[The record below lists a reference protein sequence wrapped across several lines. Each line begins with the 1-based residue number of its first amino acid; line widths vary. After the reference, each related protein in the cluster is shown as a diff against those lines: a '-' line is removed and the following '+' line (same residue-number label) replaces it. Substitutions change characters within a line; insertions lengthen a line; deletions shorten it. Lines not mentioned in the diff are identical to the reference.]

1 MIFLSTLLL
10 SVLITIALVPVFSGM
25 AVRWQLVDLPGARKV
40 HTRAMPRCGG
50 IAMALGVFVPVLLWN
65 PKEPLV
71 QGWLAGALIL
81 VAFGMADDFRGL
93 RPRWKFL
100 GQIAAALVFIFW
112 GGVRIRTL
120 GMLAPDDFLLPGW
133 VGVSLAVLA
142 IVGVTNA
149 INLADGLD
157 GLAGGICL
165 LIFTCIGYLA
175 YIEGDTVNGLVA
187 LALVGAIFGF
197 LRYNTHPASVF
208 MGDTGSQ
215 LLGFSAV
222 TLSLDLTQ
230 GNTALSPVLPLILVG
245 IPVLDTLTVMA
256 TRIARGRSPF
266 AADQT
271 HFHHNLMAL
280 GLRHTES
287 VTLIYAGQTALVFA
301 AFMLRFYSDWLLLT
315 GYLVFSGATVVLL
328 SLAGRHGWHA
338 NSADTPVAGSSGY
351 RSLQKV
357 KANGVVI
364 RYAFPLLEAALYL
377 LLLVICSLP
386 ARIPSYLSYAALP
399 FGALILAT
407 RIWKKEWVPDAL
419 RFTLY
424 LLIPGV
430 VYAGNLSCAVWAA
443 GFPMR
448 LCNVSFGVLAILDI
462 AVSKLSKRRDGF
474 KSTPLDF
481 LILLLAVGIPNM
493 PERSLQEFQ
502 LGLIA
507 AKIIILYFSFEV
519 LMAEMRRKFD
529 RLAVVTGVALLILF
543 VRGLL

>member
-10 SVLITIALVPVFSGM
+10 SILITIGMVPVFSGI

-50 IAMALGVFVPVLLWN
+50 IAMALGAFVPVLLWN

-81 VAFGMADDFRGL
+81 VAFGMADDVRGL
-93 RPRWKFL
+93 RPGWKFL
-100 GQIAAALVFIFW
+100 GQIAAALVVIFL
-112 GGVRIRTL
+112 GGVKIRTL
-120 GMLAPDDFLLPGW
+120 GTLAPDDFLLPGW
-133 VGVSLAVLA
+133 VSIPLTLLA

-197 LRYNTHPASVF
+197 LRYNTFPATVF

-230 GNTALSPVLPLILVG
+230 RSTTLSPVLPLLLVG
-245 IPVLDTLTVMA
+245 IPVLDTLTVMV
-256 TRIARGRSPF
+256 TRIVRGRSPF
-266 AADQT
+266 MADQN

-287 VTLIYAGQTALVFA
+287 VTVIYAGQTALVIA
-301 AFMLRFYSDWLLLT
+301 AFLLRFYPDWLLLT
-315 GYLVFSGATVVLL
+315 GYLAFSVTTIALL
-328 SLAGRHGWHA
+328 SLAGRNDLHEKLV
-338 NSADTPVAGSSGY
+338 DVAGQGSSIY
-351 RSLQKV
+351 RYLQNV
-357 KANGVVI
+357 KTKGIVI
-364 RYAFPLLEAALYL
+364 RYAFPALEAGLYL
-377 LLLVICSLP
+377 LLLVICAVP
-386 ARIPSYLSYAALP
+386 AKVPGYVTYSTVP
-399 FGALILAT
+399 FGALILAV
-407 RIWKKEWVPDAL
+407 RIWKKEWLSDVL
-419 RFTLY
+419 WLTLY
-424 LLIPGV
+424 LLIPVV
-430 VYAGNLSCAVWAA
+430 VYAGDQGYAAWAV
-443 GFPMR
+443 GLPVQ
-448 LCNVSFGVLAILDI
+448 LLTISFGVVAFLDI

-507 AKIIILYFSFEV
+507 AKIILLYFSFEV
-519 LMAEMRRKFD
+519 VLAEQRRKFD
-529 RLAVVTGVALLILF
+529 RFTIVMGVVLAVLF
-543 VRGLL
+543 VRGIL

>member
-10 SVLITIALVPVFSGM
+10 SVLITIALVPVFSTL
-25 AVRWQLVDLPGARKV
+25 AVRWRMVDLPGARKV

-50 IAMALGVFVPVLLWN
+50 IAMALGAFVPVLLWN
-65 PKEPLV
+65 HKEPLV

-81 VAFGMADDFRGL
+81 VAFGVVDDIRSL
-93 RPRWKFL
+93 CAKWKFL
-100 GQIAAALVFIFW
+100 GQIAAALVVIFW
-112 GGVRIRTL
+112 GGVKIRTL
-120 GMLAPDDFLLPGW
+120 GTLAPDDFLLPVW
-133 VGVSLAVLA
+133 VGVPLTLLA

-230 GNTALSPVLPLILVG
+230 GNTALSPVLPLIVVG

-287 VTLIYAGQTALVFA
+287 VTLIYACQTALVIS
-301 AFMLRFYSDWLLLT
+301 AFLLRFYSDWLLLT
-315 GYLVFSGATVVLL
+315 GYLVFSVATIVLL
-328 SLAGRHGWHA
+328 SLAGRNVWHEKLV
-338 NSADTPVAGSSGY
+338 DVAGQGSSVY
-351 RSLQKV
+351 RYLQNV
-357 KANGVVI
+357 KTKGIAI
-364 RYAFPLLEAALYL
+364 RYAFPALQAVLYL
-377 LLLVICSLP
+377 LLLVICVLP
-386 ARIPSYLSYAALP
+386 AKVPVYVTYSAPP

-424 LLIPGV
+424 LLIPVV
-430 VYAGNLSCAVWAA
+430 VYAGNQACAPWAA

-448 LCNVSFGVLAILDI
+448 LCNVSFGGLAFLDI

-519 LMAEMRRKFD
+519 LMAEMRREFD
-529 RLAVVTGVALLILF
+529 HLAVVTGVALLILF
-543 VRGLL
+543 VRGIL

>member
-40 HTRAMPRCGG
+40 HTHAMPRCGG
-50 IAMALGVFVPVLLWN
+50 IAMTLGAFVPVLLWN
-65 PKEPLV
+65 HKEPLV

-81 VAFGMADDFRGL
+81 VSFGLADDFRDL

-100 GQIAAALVFIFW
+100 GQIAAALVVILW
-112 GGVRIRTL
+112 GGVKIRKL
-120 GMLAPDDFLLPGW
+120 GTLAPDDFLLPGW
-133 VGVSLAVLA
+133 AAVPLTLLA

-165 LIFTCIGYLA
+165 LTFTCIGYLA

-197 LRYNTHPASVF
+197 LRYNTHPATVF

-266 AADQT
+266 AADRN

-287 VTLIYAGQTALVFA
+287 VTLIYAGQTALVVA
-301 AFMLRFYSDWLLLT
+301 AFLLRFYSDWMLLT
-315 GYLVFSGATVVLL
+315 GYLVFSGATIVLL
-328 SLAGRHGWHA
+328 SLAGRNGWHEKLV
-338 NSADTPVAGSSGY
+338 DVTEQGSSVFRY
-351 RSLQKV
+351 LQNV
-357 KANGVVI
+357 KTKGIVI
-364 RYAFPLLEAALYL
+364 RYAFPALEAGLYL
-377 LLLVICSLP
+377 LLLGICVLP
-386 ARIPSYLSYAALP
+386 AKVPVYVTYSAPP
-399 FGALILAT
+399 FGALILAI
-407 RIWKKEWVPDAL
+407 RVWKKEWVPDAV

-424 LLIPGV
+424 LLIPVV
-430 VYAGNLSCAVWAA
+430 VYAGNQACAPWAS

-448 LCNVSFGVLAILDI
+448 LCDISFGVLAFLDI

-481 LILLLAVGIPNM
+481 LILLLAIGIPNM
-493 PERSLQEFQ
+493 PERSLQEYQ

-507 AKIIILYFSFEV
+507 AKIILLYFSVEV
-519 LMAEMRRKFD
+519 VMAEKQRKFD
-529 RLAVVTGVALLILF
+529 RFAVVVGVALAVLF
-543 VRGLL
+543 VRGIL

>member
-10 SVLITIALVPVFSGM
+10 SVLITIALVPVFKPI
-25 AVRWQLVDLPGARKV
+25 AVRWQLVDLPGERKV
-40 HTRAMPRCGG
+40 HTQAMPRCGG
-50 IAMALGVFVPVLLWN
+50 IAMAIGAFIPVLFWN

-71 QGWLAGALIL
+71 QAWLAGALIL
-81 VAFGMADDFRGL
+81 VAFGLVDDFRGL
-93 RPRWKFL
+93 SAKWKFL
-100 GQIAAALVFIFW
+100 GQIAAALVVIFW
-112 GGVRIRTL
+112 GGVKIRTL
-120 GMLAPDDFLLPGW
+120 GTLAPDDFLLPGC
-133 VGVSLAVLA
+133 VSIPLTLLA

-197 LRYNTHPASVF
+197 LRYNTFPATVF

-230 GNTALSPVLPLILVG
+230 GNTALSPVLPLILLG

-256 TRIARGRSPF
+256 TRIVRGRSPF
-266 AADQT
+266 MADRN

-315 GYLVFSGATVVLL
+315 GYLVFSVTTVVLL
-328 SLAGRHGWHA
+328 SLAGRNDWHEKLV
-338 NSADTPVAGSSGY
+338 DVAGQGSPVFRY
-351 RSLQKV
+351 LQNV
-357 KANGVVI
+357 KTKGIAI
-364 RYAFPLLEAALYL
+364 RYAFPVLVAGLYL
-377 LLLVICSLP
+377 LLLVICTLP
-386 ARIPSYLSYAALP
+386 ATVPVYVTYSALP

-407 RIWKKEWVPDAL
+407 RIWKKEWLADVL

-424 LLIPGV
+424 LLIPAV
-430 VYAGNLSCAVWAA
+430 VYAGDQACATWAT
-443 GFPMR
+443 GFPVR
-448 LCNVSFGVLAILDI
+448 LCNMNFGLLALFDI
-462 AVSKLSKRRDGF
+462 AVSRLSKRREGF
-474 KSTPLDF
+474 NSTPLDF
-481 LILLLAVGIPNM
+481 LILLLAVGVPNM
-493 PERSLQEFQ
+493 PERSFQEYQ
-502 LGLIA
+502 LGMIA

-519 LMAEMRRKFD
+519 VLAELRKEFD
-529 RLAVVTGVALLILF
+529 RFAAVTGVALLLLF
-543 VRGLL
+543 VRGIL

>member
-10 SVLITIALVPVFSGM
+10 SVLITIALVPVFSTI

-40 HTRAMPRCGG
+40 HTQALPRCGG
-50 IAMALGVFVPVLLWN
+50 IAMAIGAFVPVLLWN
-65 PKEPLV
+65 PKDPLV
-71 QGWLAGALIL
+71 QGWLAGAVIL

-93 RPRWKFL
+93 SAKWKFL
-100 GQIAAALVFIFW
+100 GQIAAALVVIFW
-112 GGVRIRTL
+112 GGVRIHTL
-120 GMLAPDDFLLPGW
+120 GTLAPDDFLLPAW
-133 VGVSLAVLA
+133 VAIPLTLLA

-165 LIFTCIGYLA
+165 LIFACIGYLA

-197 LRYNTHPASVF
+197 LRYNTFPATVF

-230 GNTALSPVLPLILVG
+230 GNTALSPVLPLILLG
-245 IPVLDTLTVMA
+245 IPVLDTLTVLV
-256 TRIARGRSPF
+256 TRIVRGRSPF
-266 AADQT
+266 TGDQN

-280 GLRHTES
+280 GLRQTES

-315 GYLVFSGATVVLL
+315 GYLVFSVTTIVLL
-328 SLAGRHGWHA
+328 SLAGRNGWHEKLVD
-338 NSADTPVAGSSGY
+338 SAAQGSPVY
-351 RSLQKV
+351 RYLQNV
-357 KANGVVI
+357 KTKGIAI
-364 RYAFPLLEAALYL
+364 RYAFPVLEAGLYL
-377 LLLVICSLP
+377 LLLVVCALP
-386 ARIPSYLSYAALP
+386 AKVPVYVTYSALP
-399 FGALILAT
+399 LGALILAT
-407 RIWKKEWVPDAL
+407 RIWKKEWVSEVL

-424 LLIPGV
+424 LLVPVV
-430 VYAGNLSCAVWAA
+430 VYAGDQACAAWAA
-443 GFPMR
+443 GFPLR
-448 LCNVSFGVLAILDI
+448 LFNMNFGVLALLDI
-462 AVSKLSKRRDGF
+462 AVSKLSMRRDGF

-481 LILLLAVGIPNM
+481 LILLLAVGIPNL
-493 PERSLQEFQ
+493 PERGLQEYQ

-519 LMAEMRRKFD
+519 VMAELRREFD
-529 RLAVVTGVALLILF
+529 RFAVVTGVALLVLF
-543 VRGLL
+543 VRGIL

>member
-10 SVLITIALVPVFSGM
+10 SVLITIVLVPVFRTI
-25 AVRWQLVDLPGARKV
+25 AVPLQLVDLPGARKV
-40 HTRAMPRCGG
+40 HTQAMPRCGG
-50 IAMALGVFVPVLLWN
+50 IAMAIGAFVPVLLWH

-81 VAFGMADDFRGL
+81 VAFGMVDDFRGL
-93 RPRWKFL
+93 GAKWKFL
-100 GQIAAALVFIFW
+100 GQIAAALVVIFW
-112 GGVRIRTL
+112 GGVKIRTL
-120 GMLAPDDFLLPGW
+120 GTLAPDDFLLPGW
-133 VGVSLAVLA
+133 VSIPLTLLA

-197 LRYNTHPASVF
+197 LRYNTFPATVF

-222 TLSLDLTQ
+222 ALSLDLTQ
-230 GNTALSPVLPLILVG
+230 GNTALSPVLPLILLG
-245 IPVLDTLTVMA
+245 IPVLDTLTVLA
-256 TRIARGRSPF
+256 TRIVRGRSPF
-266 AADQT
+266 TGDQS

-287 VTLIYAGQTALVFA
+287 VTLIYAGQTALVIA

-315 GYLVFSGATVVLL
+315 GYLVFSITTVLLL
-328 SLAGRHGWHA
+328 SLAGRNGWHEKLVD
-338 NSADTPVAGSSGY
+338 SAEHGSPVY
-351 RSLQKV
+351 RYLQNV
-357 KANGVVI
+357 KSKGIAI
-364 RYAFPLLEAALYL
+364 RYAFPALEAGLYL
-377 LLLVICSLP
+377 ILLVICTLP
-386 ARIPSYLSYAALP
+386 AKVPVYVTYSVLP
-399 FGALILAT
+399 FGALILAA
-407 RIWKKEWVPDAL
+407 RIWKKEWLADVL

-424 LLIPGV
+424 LLVPVV
-430 VYAGNLSCAVWAA
+430 VYAGDQACAAWAA
-443 GFPMR
+443 GFPIR
-448 LCNVSFGVLAILDI
+448 LCNMGFGFLAILDI
-462 AVSKLSKRRDGF
+462 AVSKLSKRGDGF

-481 LILLLAVGIPNM
+481 LILLLAVGVPNL
-493 PERSLQEFQ
+493 PEQSLREYQ
-502 LGLIA
+502 LGMTA

-519 LMAEMRRKFD
+519 VMAELREEYD
-529 RLAVVTGVALLILF
+529 RFAAVTGVALLLLF
-543 VRGLL
+543 VRGIL